1 LNSSDYMELAA
12 RMAERAQGTTSP
24 NPAVGAI
31 IVKNGIILSRG
42 FTQPGGKPHAEIDA
56 VNKVKNIKNLKGAEM
71 YVTLEPCFHTGKT
84 KPCVDKLIQYKFSK
98 IFYADIDKNPLV
110 NGKSIK
116 KLRGNGIKVYHC
128 KIRNRAFN
136 LNKIFFNKLFSNMPH
151 VTLKIAT
158 TNDNMIAQ
166 KNQKERW
173 ITNQLSRKLS
183 HYLRAKSDCM
193 LVGSG
198 TVIKDNPLLNCRV
211 SGLEKST
218 PDLFILD
225 SNLGLKKKLK
235 IFKIKNRK
243 IFIFYNNQKA
253 KKLNAVPRLKYIHI
267 KQKNGEL
274 DLNLVLNKIAK
285 MGYNS
290 VLIEGGRKLNT
301 SLFRENA
308 IDQLIWFKS
317 IKKYGSNGIFA
328 IEGRN
333 STMKNFIRKYKLINK
348 QYLSGDTLK
357 TYMRII

>member
-1 LNSSDYMELAA
+1 MELAA
-12 RMAERAQGTTSP
+12 RMAERGQGLSSP
-24 NPAVGAI
+24 NPSVGAI

-42 FTQPGGKPHAEIDA
+42 FTQPGGKPHAEVDA
-56 VNKVKNIKNLKGAEM
+56 INKVKNKKNLKGAEM

-116 KLRGNGIKVYHC
+116 KMRRYRLKVYHC
-128 KIRNRAFN
+128 NIKGGAFN
-136 LNKIFFNKLFSNMPH
+136 LNKIFFNKILFNKPY

-183 HYLRAKSDCM
+183 HYFRAKSDCL

-198 TVIKDNPLLNCRV
+198 TVSKDNPLLNCRI
-211 SGLEKST
+211 SGLENRT

-225 SNLGLKKKLK
+225 SNLILKKKLN

-243 IFIFYNNQKA
+243 IFIFYSNRKA
-253 KKLNAVPRLKYIHI
+253 KKLNLVPSVKYIHI
-267 KQKNGEL
+267 KQINGKL
-274 DLNLVLNKIAK
+274 DLNLVLKKIAK

-290 VLIEGGRKLNT
+290 VLVEGGRKLNT
-301 SLFRENA
+301 SLFQGDVV
-308 IDQLIWFKS
+308 DQLFWFKS
-317 IKKYGSNGIFA
+317 AKKYGSNGIFA
-328 IEGRN
+328 IEGQN
-333 STMKNFIRKYKLINK
+333 STMKYFISKFKLVNK
-348 QYLSGDTLK
+348 QYLSDDTLK
-357 TYMRII
+357 TYLRIN

>member
-1 LNSSDYMELAA
+1 MELAA
-12 RMAERAQGTTSP
+12 RMAERAQGLTSP
-24 NPAVGAI
+24 NPPVGAI

-56 VNKVKNIKNLKGAEM
+56 INKVKNKKNLKGAEI

-98 IFYADIDKNPLV
+98 VFYAEKDKNPLV

-116 KLRGNGIKVYHC
+116 KMRKHRLKVYHC
-128 KIRNRAFN
+128 NIKDREFN
-136 LNKIFFNKLFSNMPH
+136 LNKIFFNKLLLNKPY

-183 HYLRAKSDCM
+183 HYLRSKSDCM
-193 LVGSG
+193 LVGAG
-198 TVIKDNPLLNCRV
+198 TVIKDNPWLNCRI

-225 SNLGLKKKLK
+225 SNLVLNKKLN

-243 IFIFYNNQKA
+243 VFILYNNQKA
-253 KKLNAVPRLKYIHI
+253 KKLNRIPRLKYIHI
-267 KQKNGEL
+267 KQNNGKL

-290 VLIEGGRKLNT
+290 VLVEGGRKLNT
-301 SLFRENA
+301 SLFLED
-308 IDQLIWFKS
+308 IVDQLFWFKS
-317 IKKYGSNGIFA
+317 SKKYGSNGIFA
-328 IEGRN
+328 IEGQN
-333 STMKNFIRKYKLINK
+333 STMKHFISKFKIVNRQCLYDDL
-348 QYLSGDTLK
+348 LK
-357 TYMRII
+357 TYLRID

>member
-1 LNSSDYMELAA
+1 MELAA
-12 RMAERAQGTTSP
+12 RMAERAKGLTSP
-24 NPAVGAI
+24 NPPVGAV

-56 VNKVKNIKNLKGAEM
+56 INKVKNKKNLKGAEI
-71 YVTLEPCFHTGKT
+71 YVTLEPCFHIGKT

-116 KLRGNGIKVYHC
+116 KMREHRLKVYHC
-128 KIRNRAFN
+128 NIKDREFN
-136 LNKIFFNKLFSNMPH
+136 LNKSFFNKLLLNKPY
-151 VTLKIAT
+151 VTLKIAS

-193 LVGSG
+193 LVGAG
-198 TVIKDNPLLNCRV
+198 TAIRDNPWLNCRI

-225 SNLGLKKKLK
+225 SNLVLNKKLN

-243 IFIFYNNQKA
+243 IFVFYNNQRA
-253 KKLNAVPRLKYIHI
+253 KKLNAISGLKYIYV
-267 KQKNGEL
+267 KQKNGKL

-301 SLFRENA
+301 SLFMENA
-308 IDQLIWFKS
+308 VDQLFWFKS
-317 IKKYGSNGIFA
+317 SKKYGSNGIFA
-328 IEGRN
+328 IEGQN
-333 STMKNFIRKYKLINK
+333 STMGDIISKFKLVNK
-348 QYLSGDTLK
+348 QYLSDDLLK
-357 TYMRII
+357 TYLRID

>member
-1 LNSSDYMELAA
+1 MNSKDYMELAA
-12 RMAERAQGTTSP
+12 RMAERAQGLTSP
-24 NPAVGAI
+24 NPPVGAI

-56 VNKVKNIKNLKGAEM
+56 INKVKNKKNLKGAEM

-98 IFYADIDKNPLV
+98 IFYADKDKNPLV

-116 KLRGNGIKVYHC
+116 KMREKKLKVYRC
-128 KIRNRAFN
+128 KIKDEAFN
-136 LNKIFFNKLFSNMPH
+136 LNKIFFNKLLLNKPY

-173 ITNQLSRKLS
+173 ITNHLSRKLS

-193 LVGSG
+193 LVGAS
-198 TVIKDNPLLNCRV
+198 TIIKDNPLLNCRI

-225 SNLGLKKKLK
+225 SNLILSKKLN

-253 KKLNAVPRLKYIHI
+253 KKLNTISGIKCIHI
-267 KQKNGEL
+267 RQKNGKL
-274 DLNLVLNKIAK
+274 DLNLVFNEIAK

-290 VLIEGGRKLNT
+290 VLVEGGRKLNT
-301 SLFRENA
+301 SLFQGNA
-308 IDQLIWFKS
+308 VDQLFWFKS
-317 IKKYGSNGIFA
+317 SKKYGSNGIFA
-328 IEGRN
+328 IEGQN
-333 STMKNFIRKYKLINK
+333 SLMKDFISKFKLVNK
-348 QYLSGDTLK
+348 QNLSDDLLK
-357 TYMRII
+357 TYLRIN

>member
-1 LNSSDYMELAA
+1 MELAA
-12 RMAERAQGTTSP
+12 RMAERAQGLTSP
-24 NPAVGAI
+24 NPPVGAI

-56 VNKVKNIKNLKGAEM
+56 INKVKNKKNLKNADM

-98 IFYADIDKNPLV
+98 IFYAEKDKNPLV

-116 KLRGNGIKVYHC
+116 KMRENRLKVYHC
-128 KIRNRAFN
+128 NIKDREFN
-136 LNKIFFNKLFSNMPH
+136 LNKIFFNKLLLNKPY

-166 KNQKERW
+166 KNHKERW

-193 LVGSG
+193 LVGAS
-198 TVIKDNPLLNCRV
+198 TVIKDNPWLDCRI

-225 SNLGLKKKLK
+225 SNLILNKKLN
-235 IFKIKNRK
+235 IFKIQNRK

-253 KKLNAVPRLKYIHI
+253 KKLNVNSGLKYIHV
-267 KQKNGEL
+267 KQKNGKL

-285 MGYNS
+285 IGYNS
-290 VLIEGGRKLNT
+290 VLVEGGRKLNT
-301 SLFRENA
+301 SLFLEDSVN
-308 IDQLIWFKS
+308 QLFWFKS
-317 IKKYGSNGIFA
+317 SKKYGSNGIFA
-328 IEGRN
+328 IEGQN
-333 STMKNFIRKYKLINK
+333 STMKDFISKFKLVNK
-348 QYLSGDTLK
+348 QYLSDDLLK
-357 TYMRII
+357 TYLRIN

>member
-1 LNSSDYMELAA
+1 MELAA
-12 RMAERAQGTTSP
+12 RMAERAQGLTFP
-24 NPAVGAI
+24 NPPVGAI

-56 VNKVKNIKNLKGAEM
+56 INKVKNKKNLEGAEM
-71 YVTLEPCFHTGKT
+71 YVTLEPCFHIGKT

-98 IFYADIDKNPLV
+98 IFYADVDKNPLV

-116 KLRGNGIKVYHC
+116 KMRSNKLKVYHC
-128 KIRNRAFN
+128 KIMDRAFN
-136 LNKIFFNKLFSNMPH
+136 LNKIFFNKLLLNRPY

-193 LVGSG
+193 LVGGS
-198 TVIKDNPLLNCRV
+198 TVIKDNPLLNCRI

-225 SNLGLKKKLK
+225 SNLILNKKLN
-235 IFKIKNRK
+235 IFKVKNRK
-243 IFIFYNNQKA
+243 IFIFYNNQKV
-253 KKLNAVPRLKYIHI
+253 KKLNTISGLKYIHI
-267 KQKNGEL
+267 KQKDGKL

-290 VLIEGGRKLNT
+290 VLVEGGRKLNT
-301 SLFRENA
+301 SLFKGDA
-308 IDQLIWFKS
+308 IDQLLWFKS
-317 IKKYGSNGIFA
+317 SKKYGSNGIFA
-328 IEGRN
+328 IEGQN
-333 STMKNFIRKYKLINK
+333 STVKDLISKFRLVNK
-348 QYLSGDTLK
+348 KYLSDDLLT
-357 TYMRII
+357 TYLRIN